1 MTHELTKWIRRHPI
15 SVILILVIWYLSLFT
30 PPKTELA
37 NVRFIDK
44 WAHLLMYGS
53 LAFVLWME
61 DWRVRKA
68 SPSMPRALALYIGPV
83 AMSGLIELAQ
93 AYCTTERRLARLG
106 RQCHRSIGRHCPQR
120 HAHPENAQESIA
132 RRTLRLRTPILPA
145 KVYTDKY
152 EGGNCSN
159 GDRL

>member
-1 MTHELTKWIRRHPI
+1 MTHERTKWIRRHPI

-93 AYCTTERRLARLG
+93 AYCTTDRSGDWLDLAANA
-106 RQCHRSIGRHCPQR
+106 IGALAGIVLSGMLTRKMR
-120 HAHPENAQESIA
+120 KKA
-132 RRTLRLRTPILPA
+132 
-145 KVYTDKY
+145 
-152 EGGNCSN
+152 
-159 GDRL
+159 

>member
-61 DWRVRKA
+61 DLRVRKA

-93 AYCTTERRLARLG
+93 AYCTTDRSGDWLDLAANA
-106 RQCHRSIGRHCPQR
+106 IGALAGIVLSGMLTRKMR
-120 HAHPENAQESIA
+120 KKA
-132 RRTLRLRTPILPA
+132 
-145 KVYTDKY
+145 
-152 EGGNCSN
+152 
-159 GDRL
+159 

>member
-93 AYCTTERRLARLG
+93 AYCTTDRSGDWLDLAANA
-106 RQCHRSIGRHCPQR
+106 IGALAGTVLSGMLTRKMR
-120 HAHPENAQESIA
+120 KKA
-132 RRTLRLRTPILPA
+132 
-145 KVYTDKY
+145 
-152 EGGNCSN
+152 
-159 GDRL
+159 

>member
-68 SPSMPRALALYIGPV
+68 SPSMPRALAIYIGPV

-93 AYCTTERRLARLG
+93 AYCTTDRSGDWLDLAANA
-106 RQCHRSIGRHCPQR
+106 IGALAGIVLSGMLTRKMR
-120 HAHPENAQESIA
+120 KKA
-132 RRTLRLRTPILPA
+132 
-145 KVYTDKY
+145 
-152 EGGNCSN
+152 
-159 GDRL
+159 

>member
-44 WAHLLMYGS
+44 WAHVLMYGS
-53 LAFVLWME
+53 LAFVLWIE

-93 AYCTTERRLARLG
+93 AYCTTDRSGDWLDLAANA
-106 RQCHRSIGRHCPQR
+106 IGALAGIVLSGMLTRKMR
-120 HAHPENAQESIA
+120 KKA
-132 RRTLRLRTPILPA
+132 
-145 KVYTDKY
+145 
-152 EGGNCSN
+152 
-159 GDRL
+159 

>member
-44 WAHLLMYGS
+44 WAHVLMYGS

-93 AYCTTERRLARLG
+93 AYCTTDRSGDWLDLAANA
-106 RQCHRSIGRHCPQR
+106 IGALAGIVLSGMLTRKMR
-120 HAHPENAQESIA
+120 KKA
-132 RRTLRLRTPILPA
+132 
-145 KVYTDKY
+145 
-152 EGGNCSN
+152 
-159 GDRL
+159 

>member
-61 DWRVRKA
+61 DCRVRKA

-93 AYCTTERRLARLG
+93 AYCTTDRSGDWLDLAANA
-106 RQCHRSIGRHCPQR
+106 IGALAGIVLSGMLTRKMR
-120 HAHPENAQESIA
+120 KKA
-132 RRTLRLRTPILPA
+132 
-145 KVYTDKY
+145 
-152 EGGNCSN
+152 
-159 GDRL
+159 

>member
-61 DWRVRKA
+61 DWRMRKA

-93 AYCTTERRLARLG
+93 AYCTTDRSGDWLDLAANA
-106 RQCHRSIGRHCPQR
+106 IG
-120 HAHPENAQESIA
+120 ALSGI
-132 RRTLRLRTPILPA
+132 
-145 KVYTDKY
+145 VF
-152 EGGNCSN
+152 GGMLT
-159 GDRL
+159 RKMRKKA

>member
-1 MTHELTKWIRRHPI
+1 MTRELTKWIRRHPI

-93 AYCTTERRLARLG
+93 AYCTTDRSGDWPDLAANA
-106 RQCHRSIGRHCPQR
+106 IGALAGIVLSGMLTRKMR
-120 HAHPENAQESIA
+120 KKA
-132 RRTLRLRTPILPA
+132 
-145 KVYTDKY
+145 
-152 EGGNCSN
+152 
-159 GDRL
+159 

>member
-15 SVILILVIWYLSLFT
+15 SVILNLVIWYLSLFT

-93 AYCTTERRLARLG
+93 AYCTTDRSGDWLDLAANA
-106 RQCHRSIGRHCPQR
+106 IGALAGIVLSGMLTRKMR
-120 HAHPENAQESIA
+120 KKA
-132 RRTLRLRTPILPA
+132 
-145 KVYTDKY
+145 
-152 EGGNCSN
+152 
-159 GDRL
+159 

>member
-83 AMSGLIELAQ
+83 AMSGLLELAQ
-93 AYCTTERRLARLG
+93 AYCTTDRSGDWLDLAANA
-106 RQCHRSIGRHCPQR
+106 IGALAGIVLSGMLTRKMR
-120 HAHPENAQESIA
+120 KKA
-132 RRTLRLRTPILPA
+132 
-145 KVYTDKY
+145 
-152 EGGNCSN
+152 
-159 GDRL
+159 

>member
-83 AMSGLIELAQ
+83 AMRGLIEFAQ
-93 AYCTTERRLARLG
+93 AYCTTDRSGDWLDLAANA
-106 RQCHRSIGRHCPQR
+106 IGALAGIVLSGMLTRKMR
-120 HAHPENAQESIA
+120 KKA
-132 RRTLRLRTPILPA
+132 
-145 KVYTDKY
+145 
-152 EGGNCSN
+152 
-159 GDRL
+159 

>member
-44 WAHLLMYGS
+44 WAHLLMYGA

-93 AYCTTERRLARLG
+93 AYCTTDRSGDWLDLAANA
-106 RQCHRSIGRHCPQR
+106 IGALAGIVLSGMLTRKMR
-120 HAHPENAQESIA
+120 KKA
-132 RRTLRLRTPILPA
+132 
-145 KVYTDKY
+145 
-152 EGGNCSN
+152 
-159 GDRL
+159 

>member
-1 MTHELTKWIRRHPI
+1 MYMTHELTKWIRRHPI

-93 AYCTTERRLARLG
+93 AYCTTDRSGDWLDLAANA
-106 RQCHRSIGRHCPQR
+106 IGALAGIVLSGMLTRKMR
-120 HAHPENAQESIA
+120 KKA
-132 RRTLRLRTPILPA
+132 
-145 KVYTDKY
+145 
-152 EGGNCSN
+152 
-159 GDRL
+159 

>member
-61 DWRVRKA
+61 DWLVRKA

-93 AYCTTERRLARLG
+93 AYCTTDRSGDWLDLAANA
-106 RQCHRSIGRHCPQR
+106 IGALAGIVLSGMLTRKMR
-120 HAHPENAQESIA
+120 KKA
-132 RRTLRLRTPILPA
+132 
-145 KVYTDKY
+145 
-152 EGGNCSN
+152 
-159 GDRL
+159 

>member
-93 AYCTTERRLARLG
+93 AFCTTDRSGDWLDLAANA
-106 RQCHRSIGRHCPQR
+106 IGALAGIVLSGMLTRKMR
-120 HAHPENAQESIA
+120 KKA
-132 RRTLRLRTPILPA
+132 
-145 KVYTDKY
+145 
-152 EGGNCSN
+152 
-159 GDRL
+159 

>member
-93 AYCTTERRLARLG
+93 AYCTTDRSGDWLDLAANA
-106 RQCHRSIGRHCPQR
+106 IG
-120 HAHPENAQESIA
+120 
-132 RRTLRLRTPILPA
+132 TLAGIVLSGMLTRKMRKKA
-145 KVYTDKY
+145 
-152 EGGNCSN
+152 
-159 GDRL
+159 

>member
-93 AYCTTERRLARLG
+93 AYCTTVRSGDWLDLA
-106 RQCHRSIGRHCPQR
+106 
-120 HAHPENAQESIA
+120 ANAIVALAGIVLSGMLTRKMRKKA
-132 RRTLRLRTPILPA
+132 
-145 KVYTDKY
+145 
-152 EGGNCSN
+152 
-159 GDRL
+159 

>member
-30 PPKTELA
+30 PPKTARA

-93 AYCTTERRLARLG
+93 AYCTTDRSGDWLDLAANA
-106 RQCHRSIGRHCPQR
+106 IGALAGIVLSGMLTRKMR
-120 HAHPENAQESIA
+120 KKA
-132 RRTLRLRTPILPA
+132 
-145 KVYTDKY
+145 
-152 EGGNCSN
+152 
-159 GDRL
+159 

>member
-30 PPKTELA
+30 PPKTKLA

-93 AYCTTERRLARLG
+93 AYCTTDRSGDWLDLAANA
-106 RQCHRSIGRHCPQR
+106 IGALAGIVLSGMLTRKMR
-120 HAHPENAQESIA
+120 KKA
-132 RRTLRLRTPILPA
+132 
-145 KVYTDKY
+145 
-152 EGGNCSN
+152 
-159 GDRL
+159 

>member
-61 DWRVRKA
+61 DWRVRNA

-93 AYCTTERRLARLG
+93 AYCTTDRSGDWLDLAANA
-106 RQCHRSIGRHCPQR
+106 IGALAGIVLSGMLTRKMR
-120 HAHPENAQESIA
+120 KKA
-132 RRTLRLRTPILPA
+132 
-145 KVYTDKY
+145 
-152 EGGNCSN
+152 
-159 GDRL
+159 

>member
-93 AYCTTERRLARLG
+93 AYCTSVRSGDWLDLAANA
-106 RQCHRSIGRHCPQR
+106 IGALAGIVLSGMLTRKMR
-120 HAHPENAQESIA
+120 KKA
-132 RRTLRLRTPILPA
+132 
-145 KVYTDKY
+145 
-152 EGGNCSN
+152 
-159 GDRL
+159 

>member
-93 AYCTTERRLARLG
+93 AYCTTDRSGDWLANA
-106 RQCHRSIGRHCPQR
+106 IGALAGIVLSGMLTRKMR
-120 HAHPENAQESIA
+120 KKA
-132 RRTLRLRTPILPA
+132 
-145 KVYTDKY
+145 
-152 EGGNCSN
+152 
-159 GDRL
+159 

>member
-15 SVILILVIWYLSLFT
+15 SVILLLVIWYLSLFT

-93 AYCTTERRLARLG
+93 AYCTTDRSGDWLDLAANA
-106 RQCHRSIGRHCPQR
+106 IGALAGIVLSGMLTRKMR
-120 HAHPENAQESIA
+120 KKA
-132 RRTLRLRTPILPA
+132 
-145 KVYTDKY
+145 
-152 EGGNCSN
+152 
-159 GDRL
+159 

>member
-30 PPKTELA
+30 PPMSERA

-53 LAFVLWME
+53 VAFVLWME

-68 SPSMPRALALYIGPV
+68 YNTMPHALANVSYTHQR
-83 AMSGLIELAQ
+83 A
-93 AYCTTERRLARLG
+93 TET
-106 RQCHRSIGRHCPQR
+106 RHE
-120 HAHPENAQESIA
+120 HE
-132 RRTLRLRTPILPA
+132 
-145 KVYTDKY
+145 
-152 EGGNCSN
+152 
-159 GDRL
+159 

>member
-1 MTHELTKWIRRHPI
+1 MCIRDRRHPI

-93 AYCTTERRLARLG
+93 AYCTTDRSGDWLDLAANA
-106 RQCHRSIGRHCPQR
+106 IGALAGIVLSGMLTRKMR
-120 HAHPENAQESIA
+120 KKA
-132 RRTLRLRTPILPA
+132 
-145 KVYTDKY
+145 
-152 EGGNCSN
+152 
-159 GDRL
+159 

>member
-83 AMSGLIELAQ
+83 AMNGLIELAQ
-93 AYCTTERRLARLG
+93 AYCTTDRSGDWLDLAANA
-106 RQCHRSIGRHCPQR
+106 IGALAGIVLSGMLTRKMR
-120 HAHPENAQESIA
+120 KKA
-132 RRTLRLRTPILPA
+132 
-145 KVYTDKY
+145 
-152 EGGNCSN
+152 
-159 GDRL
+159 

>member
-44 WAHLLMYGS
+44 WVHLLMYGS

-93 AYCTTERRLARLG
+93 AYCTTDRSGDWLDLAANA
-106 RQCHRSIGRHCPQR
+106 IGALAGIVLSGMLTRKMR
-120 HAHPENAQESIA
+120 KKA
-132 RRTLRLRTPILPA
+132 
-145 KVYTDKY
+145 
-152 EGGNCSN
+152 
-159 GDRL
+159 

>member
-68 SPSMPRALALYIGPV
+68 SPSMPRALALYIGLV

-93 AYCTTERRLARLG
+93 AYCTTDRSGDWLDLAANA
-106 RQCHRSIGRHCPQR
+106 IGALAGIVLSGMLTRKMR
-120 HAHPENAQESIA
+120 KKA
-132 RRTLRLRTPILPA
+132 
-145 KVYTDKY
+145 
-152 EGGNCSN
+152 
-159 GDRL
+159 

>member
-93 AYCTTERRLARLG
+93 AYCTTDRSGDWLDLAANA
-106 RQCHRSIGRHCPQR
+106 IGALAGIVLSGMLTRKMCKK
-120 HAHPENAQESIA
+120 A
-132 RRTLRLRTPILPA
+132 
-145 KVYTDKY
+145 
-152 EGGNCSN
+152 
-159 GDRL
+159 

>member
-93 AYCTTERRLARLG
+93 AYCTTDRSGDWLDLAANAIGALA
-106 RQCHRSIGRHCPQR
+106 SIVLSGMLTRKMR
-120 HAHPENAQESIA
+120 KKA
-132 RRTLRLRTPILPA
+132 
-145 KVYTDKY
+145 
-152 EGGNCSN
+152 
-159 GDRL
+159 

>member
-68 SPSMPRALALYIGPV
+68 SPSMPRALALYIGRV

-93 AYCTTERRLARLG
+93 AYCTTDRSGDWLDLAANA
-106 RQCHRSIGRHCPQR
+106 IGALAGIVLSGMLTRKMR
-120 HAHPENAQESIA
+120 KKA
-132 RRTLRLRTPILPA
+132 
-145 KVYTDKY
+145 
-152 EGGNCSN
+152 
-159 GDRL
+159 